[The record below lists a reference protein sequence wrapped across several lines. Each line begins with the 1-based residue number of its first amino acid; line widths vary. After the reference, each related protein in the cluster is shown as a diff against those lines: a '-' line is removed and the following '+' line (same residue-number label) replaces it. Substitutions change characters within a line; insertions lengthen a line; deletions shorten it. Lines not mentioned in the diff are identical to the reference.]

1 MRREEGTSK
10 RELKAFK
17 TMRVRSQTVVPN
29 TASVF
34 QGWANERAVE
44 VRECTQRKTG
54 GKSKAFE
61 NTEFPSYCMD
71 QKINVVRPMKRSG
84 EC

>member
-29 TASVF
+29 TACVF

-44 VRECTQRKTG
+44 VRECTQRKTC
-54 GKSKAFE
+54 GKSEAVESTDFSKLLHG
-61 NTEFPSYCMD
+61 SKD
-71 QKINVVRPMKRSG
+71 QCGQTNEEKR
-84 EC
+84 